1 MKPVVVSGEL
11 ALSAEVM
18 YSRVAGKPTLTA
30 ALASSDAPFSC
41 TNEGTAFNSLRDIS
55 LVQGSACGYAH
66 NFENEILVSL
76 NARLN

>member
-30 ALASSDAPFSC
+30 APTHRSP
-41 TNEGTAFNSLRDIS
+41 
-55 LVQGSACGYAH
+55 AH
-66 NFENEILVSL
+66 E
-76 NARLN
+76 